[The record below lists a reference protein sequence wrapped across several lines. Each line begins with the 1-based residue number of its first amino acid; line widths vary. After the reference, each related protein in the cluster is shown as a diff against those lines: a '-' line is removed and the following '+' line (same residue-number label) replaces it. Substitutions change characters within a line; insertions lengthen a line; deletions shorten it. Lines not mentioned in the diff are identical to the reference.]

1 MTAYRFCRSDD
12 MGRLVEAHN
21 RCWLPH
27 HPDEA
32 PLTLPRFKR
41 WVREQSLW
49 TSSCLIALE
58 GSEPVGFSFGCK
70 RERETLLLRLAVH
83 PDHLRRGHG
92 RHLLTSISSKLAI
105 LGPPRLVAEVPEE
118 AAAAKALLHACGYLE
133 EDTLQDFCLDAP
145 PAVLA
150 TPGAEAAPAGALAET
165 AGAAAEPAEGLLVPI
180 GPGDLQSNGLLVD
193 PPGIN
198 WGRTAATLVAMGDR
212 VQGLAVLTGEQVT
225 GFILYEGGDDGT
237 SLLALRRTSEAT
249 PVGVL
254 DRLLKEVTE
263 RLPGPWR
270 LGKTPDAEFPPG
282 WLDSRGFRPAGR
294 HRRMAATARPA

>member
-1 MTAYRFCRSDD
+1 VTAYRFCRSDD
-12 MGRLVEAHN
+12 MVRLVEAHN

-27 HPDEA
+27 HPDEE

-58 GSEPVGFSFGCK
+58 GSDPVGFSFGCK
-70 RERETLLLRLAVH
+70 RDKETLLLRLAVH

-105 LGPPRLVAEVPEE
+105 LGPPRLVAEVPEGAD
-118 AAAAKALLHACGYLE
+118 AARALLHACDYRD
-133 EDTLQDFCLDAP
+133 EDALQDFWLDAP
-145 PAVLA
+145 QAVTPA
-150 TPGAEAAPAGALAET
+150 P
-165 AGAAAEPAEGLLVPI
+165 AGAAAEAAEAAEGLLVPI

-193 PPGIN
+193 PPGIG
-198 WGRTAATLVAMGDR
+198 WGRAAATLVAMGDR
-212 VQGLAVLTGEQVT
+212 VQGLAVLTGDQVT
-225 GFILYEGGDDGT
+225 GFILYGGGDGT
-237 SLLALRRTSEAT
+237 RLLALRRTSETA

-254 DRLLKEVTE
+254 DRLLMAATE
-263 RLPGPWR
+263 RLAGPW
-270 LGKTPDAEFPPG
+270 LLEKTPDAEFPSG
-282 WLDSRGFRPAGR
+282 WLASRGFRPAGR